1 MKKLTSF
8 ILSALVVFSFVAC
21 DDTLNNELTELNKE
35 DVKVWTTQGTEKIL
49 QDVTY
54 LNRTDNVVEVDAFK
68 NEYESGQII
77 ISAKK
82 DVKSYSLQVSDLT
95 CGEATFSKENIT
107 LYAEKYIDVI
117 YVKETAIGAQ
127 PGSYPDALLP
137 METCIKHGEN
147 KVAAGENQ
155 GVWLEFFI
163 PENQTAGTYTG
174 NVTVTCDNL
183 TYTVPV
189 SLTVYDLAITTESH
203 SKSSYAVYLHEL
215 ANGELDNTVAMEKK
229 YVDYLLNYRMSPQM
243 IPTGEGIAYYELEDT
258 ELFLDAVIEYAKN
271 PKCSYYNLPYASKS
285 VLGLHPSNGVWTTV
299 LDVELQKEFYKKTI
313 LRSLEEKV
321 NIFEKAGTYFIF
333 MDEAQNNV
341 GDRCEEQAL
350 YTTRVA
356 KEMQEALYAE
366 YDASTRSALQS
377 EYGVTAEFLEEV
389 LRDMREL
396 KNLFTG
402 HYDEQFDGL
411 GTTYVPTIDRYHEA
425 EERDFYEHNKAN
437 YYQTGEKGELWCYTA
452 MNPYSPYPTFHTE
465 DYLLTSRLLGW
476 MMYDYNITGSLYW
489 DTTLYAWRKDNFNNL
504 PLLDYYDTALRF
516 PFANGDGYLV
526 YPGKPYGIDGP
537 VGTVRLQ
544 SFRDGMEDYEILY
557 QIETCYQEILGAGYT
572 GSEFEL
578 GMRAVFNSL
587 YSGVKANVGEKL
599 VEKFRVARENL
610 ATIWSLAKE
619 ENTILTDYQ
628 IAGNFATITLQ
639 TPENNAVKA
648 DDTALTPISTANGV
662 SVYQIEKNLN
672 SAVNSVNVQVTCG
685 NETYTVAFDLGEKI
699 NMIEASA
706 LLGNVT
712 TVLTGDSV
720 SETVDTVL
728 VDGVAT
734 EFVKANFAQA
744 GKLHTVNINPSA
756 IGYTMN
762 SKELK
767 IELYNYNDYEIEL
780 RVDFKLN
787 GEITT
792 MSTIKLAPGRNVL
805 KLSENSAADL
815 TKTLES
821 ISLRVRTT
829 NDNESLGVGKMEIK
843 G

>member
-8 ILSALVVFSFVAC
+8 ILSALVLFSFVAC
-21 DDTLNNELTELNKE
+21 GETSNNESTKLNKE
-35 DVKVWTTQGTEKIL
+35 DVKIWTTQGTEKIL
-49 QDVTY
+49 QDEAY
-54 LNRTDNVVEVDAFK
+54 LNRNDSVVELDAFK

-137 METCIKHGEN
+137 MDTCIKHGEN

-155 GVWLEFFI
+155 GIWLEFFI
-163 PENQTAGTYTG
+163 PEDQTAGVYSG
-174 NVTVTCDNL
+174 NFTLTCDNL

-189 SLTVYDLAITTESH
+189 SLNIYDLAISTESH

-215 ANGELDNTVAMEKK
+215 ANGELDNTVDMEKK

-243 IPTGEGIAYYELEDT
+243 IPTGEGLGFYELEAT
-258 ELFLDAVIEYAKN
+258 ELFLDAVIEYATN
-271 PKCSYYNLPYASKS
+271 PKCSYYNLPYATKS
-285 VLGLHPSNGVWTTV
+285 VLGLHPTNGVWTTI
-299 LDVELQKEFYKKTI
+299 LDVDLQKEFYKKTI

-350 YTTRVA
+350 YTTQIA
-356 KEMQEALYAE
+356 KEMQETLYAE
-366 YDASTRSALQS
+366 YDEDTRAALQA

-389 LRDMREL
+389 LSDMRHL

-402 HYDEQFDGL
+402 HYDEQFNGL

-425 EERDFYEHNKAN
+425 EERALYEYNKAN
-437 YYQTGEKGELWCYTA
+437 YYQSGETGELWCYTA
-452 MNPYSPYPTFHTE
+452 MNPYSPYPTFHTD

-476 MMYDYNITGSLYW
+476 MMYDYNIAGSLYW
-489 DTTLYAWRKDNFNNL
+489 DTTLYAWRKDMTDNL

-516 PFANGDGYLV
+516 PYANGDGYLV

-557 QIETCYQEILGAGYT
+557 QIEACYKEILGAEYT
-572 GSEFEL
+572 GSEFES

-587 YSGVKANVGEKL
+587 YTGVKANVGETL
-599 VEKFRVARENL
+599 VDKFRSARENL
-610 ATIWSLAKE
+610 ATLWTLAKE

-628 IAGNFATITLQ
+628 IVGNSAAITLR
-639 TPENNAVKA
+639 TPQSNVVKVG
-648 DDTALTPISTANGV
+648 DTALTPSSTANGV
-662 SVYQIEKNLN
+662 SFYQIEKSLN
-672 SAVNSVNVQVTCG
+672 SAVNTVNVQVVCG
-685 NETYTVAFDLGEKI
+685 NDAYSVSFDLGEKI
-699 NMIEASA
+699 SMLNAEA
-706 LLGNVT
+706 LLGNLT
-712 TVLTGDSV
+712 TVLAGDSV
-720 SETVDTVL
+720 EESVDTIL
-728 VDGVAT
+728 IDGVET
-734 EFVKANFAQA
+734 SFVKVNFAQA

-762 SKELK
+762 SKEIK
-767 IELYNYNDYEIEL
+767 IELYNYNDYDIEL

-792 MSTIKLAPGRNVL
+792 VNTITLAPGRNVL

-815 TKTLES
+815 NKTLETL
-821 ISLRVRTT
+821 SLRVRTT
-829 NDNESLGVGKMEIK
+829 NDNESLGIGKIEIK